1 MNITVLSD
9 DWLDKKWSYSFY
21 LLENLRL
28 GKTLNK
34 EPFQLESK
42 DMLKL
47 GKINT
52 WTSFEKALLLSIPK
66 NAKLK
71 QNKNYHHHFIH
82 FIT

>member
-28 GKTLNK
+28 DKTLNK

-47 GKINT
+47 GKIST
-52 WTSFEKALLLSIPK
+52 WTSFEKALLSIPK